1 MLRVCGVSNRFR
13 YSSMSSSRAFELLGL
28 RPGAP
33 TKEIRKKYLEQ
44 AKLCKCKYTIWL
56 LKLLV

>member
-44 AKLCKCKYTIWL
+44 AKKFHPDNQ
-56 LKLLV
+56 V